1 MEEKTNKTNN
11 PKKFIISS
19 IKLNKY
25 KFFPGETIEGKL
37 TIIPNKDFQGNDNN
51 ILKIT
56 NISFHLAQNIIYN
69 VSTLNFMN
77 NLEEQKENNKQT
89 TIKKELINFEHLKG
103 YEIKEILEIPFQF
116 IIPPMDDNSSQ
127 NFMPSFR
134 FISPKLKCF
143 IFHILS
149 IKIPGES
156 NFLYIIIF
164 IRKLPNKLL
173 DDKDN
178 KKDSN
183 NNEELETHIHKEN
196 IVKICKLFKAGK
208 LNYKIKINKSLKYQD
223 ENIPIEIHLDLTD
236 LKKVSVKSINISF
249 IKSLTFKKNSRI
261 YKETISEKM
270 ISILKDKKDI
280 IIKDYIQINKED
292 FPDLSAE
299 EFQKE
304 YNQIINECDA
314 LNNDKNLYQNKMKN
328 NFTPP
333 IENELFKFEYLLD
346 IVFNLSTLTKDNNI
360 IIPIDFYD
368 GDYNNIN
375 LLFPDNNNKDN
386 SNSINNENNI
396 IDIDN
401 KEVNENN
408 EIQKLIKEDNY
419 NDFVIINTKD
429 IINNLDE
436 NKK

>member
-1 MEEKTNKTNN
+1 
-11 PKKFIISS
+11 
-19 IKLNKY
+19 
-25 KFFPGETIEGKL
+25 
-37 TIIPNKDFQGNDNN
+37 
-51 ILKIT
+51 
-56 NISFHLAQNIIYN
+56 
-69 VSTLNFMN
+69 
-77 NLEEQKENNKQT
+77 
-89 TIKKELINFEHLKG
+89 
-103 YEIKEILEIPFQF
+103 
-116 IIPPMDDNSSQ
+116 
-127 NFMPSFR
+127 MPSFR

-164 IRKLPNKLL
+164 IRKLPNKVF
-173 DDKDN
+173 DNKDN
-178 KKDSN
+178 KKDNN

-196 IVKICKLFKAGK
+196 IVKICNLFKAGK
-208 LNYKIKINKSLKYQD
+208 LSYKIKINKSLKYQD
-223 ENIPIEIHLDLTD
+223 ENIPIEIHLDETE

-280 IIKDYIQINKED
+280 TIKDYIQINKED
-292 FPDLSAE
+292 FPDLSVE

-304 YNQIINECDA
+304 YNQIINECNA
-314 LNNDKNLYQNKMKN
+314 LNNDKNLFQEKMKN

-346 IVFNLSTLTKDNNI
+346 IVFNLSTLTKDNNV

-368 GDYNNIN
+368 GDYNTVN
-375 LLFPDNNNKDN
+375 LLFQDKNNEDN
-386 SNSINNENNI
+386 SNSINNVNNI
-396 IDIDN
+396 SDIDN

-408 EIQKLIKEDNY
+408 
-419 NDFVIINTKD
+419 
-429 IINNLDE
+429 
-436 NKK
+436 